1 MEHNVKN
8 TTKKSAFSILLFISA
23 IIVAILGVALLVDNI
38 YLYNTSFAQALTQG
52 YPAATVRKAL
62 MTSQLLPGIFQP
74 IAMYG
79 GVALILVAVGKT
91 SNKVS
96 NCLTVLTQKE
106 ICDDVTHEYCEE
118 QIDQDVANVENIETT
133 NPEEISDK
141 TQKNID

>member
-1 MEHNVKN
+1 MEHNVKD
-8 TTKKSAFSILLFISA
+8 TSKKSAFSILLFISA

-38 YLYNTSFAQALTQG
+38 YLYNTSFAQAVTQG
-52 YPAATVRKAL
+52 YPVATVRKTL

-79 GVALILVAVGKT
+79 GIALLLVAVGKI
-91 SNKVS
+91 SDKVS
-96 NCLTVLTQKE
+96 KYLTVLTKKE
-106 ICDDVTHEYCEE
+106 ICDDITHGNCE
-118 QIDQDVANVENIETT
+118 DQDVANVDNIETT

>member
-1 MEHNVKN
+1 MEHNVKD
-8 TTKKSAFSILLFISA
+8 TSKKSAFSILLFISA

-38 YLYNTSFAQALTQG
+38 YLYNTSFAQAVTQG
-52 YPAATVRKAL
+52 YPVATVRKTL

-79 GVALILVAVGKT
+79 GIALLLVAVGKI
-91 SNKVS
+91 SDKVS
-96 NCLTVLTQKE
+96 KYLTVLTKKE
-106 ICDDVTHEYCEE
+106 ICDDITHENCE
-118 QIDQDVANVENIETT
+118 DQDVANVENIETT